1 MPYHIFSCLDITI
14 FSKEIGFHKQIV
26 DTTYRFQH
34 LVSWRDSAEMAA
46 AVACWNNYNY
56 PFIQMYPFFAMDSL
70 QALQPAVGAAEHSG
84 SCSTHTNHMP
94 VCHNSLRYWSKY
106 LTVTMWR
113 RSPLTYYKCPHLPII
128 HFCEVCTLFFLQ
140 HFYKLRN
147 WRCDPQIRG
156 EHFGNKARQWLTT
169 STYTSSPCKTFV
181 AKQGKAEMPNT

>member
-1 MPYHIFSCLDITI
+1 
-14 FSKEIGFHKQIV
+14 
-26 DTTYRFQH
+26 
-34 LVSWRDSAEMAA
+34 
-46 AVACWNNYNY
+46 
-56 PFIQMYPFFAMDSL
+56 MYPFFAMDSL

-147 WRCDPQIRG
+147 CRCDPQIRG

-181 AKQGKAEMPNT
+181 AKQGKAEMPNTCPIGNGFSRYFCDELLLLLLLLRSYSSKFKYRLFRFPTCK

>member
-1 MPYHIFSCLDITI
+1 
-14 FSKEIGFHKQIV
+14 
-26 DTTYRFQH
+26 
-34 LVSWRDSAEMAA
+34 
-46 AVACWNNYNY
+46 
-56 PFIQMYPFFAMDSL
+56 
-70 QALQPAVGAAEHSG
+70 
-84 SCSTHTNHMP
+84 
-94 VCHNSLRYWSKY
+94 
-106 LTVTMWR
+106 MWR

-181 AKQGKAEMPNT
+181 AEQGKAEMPNTYPIGKGFSIFFLCGLLLSGRGSVERNAWNKDLSPLNNGKLSLSPLFLIQYPDIWAIMQLCIHYVFLQCDSWCSFSSGNKVRPWWQWVTTPITISGLACLCLSIVCIAH